1 MEEILAE
8 TNEEQPQEAPAQ
20 VDVDWQKR
28 YNDLRPQYDRT
39 VTDMRKAEQEAT
51 EQRLRNLELQQELQ
65 QRPTQ
70 AQEVE
75 KTLTEDDF
83 YTDKVRQ
90 AISDFPEIAD
100 ATKAMIAFETQK
112 LQRGRESERVELTNQ
127 IQALEARNESL
138 ERRIESSQ
146 ANSALSSRL
155 GSNVWPALADHE
167 AFVTWVNQDRMR
179 VWQMRNGELNHKV
192 DCVNAFL
199 ATPEGQQF
207 TGNYVPQQEVRR
219 QDVQGIMGGQPPV
232 APQGQSNLTGQALWD
247 AIPEYKVE

>member
-1 MEEILAE
+1 MEEILTENAG
-8 TNEEQPQEAPAQ
+8 EQPPEAPAQ

-39 VTDMRKAEQEAT
+39 VSEARKSEQEAT

-65 QRPTQ
+65 QKQTQ
-70 AQEVE
+70 PHEVE
-75 KTLTEDDF
+75 NTVSEDDF

-112 LQRGRESERVELTNQ
+112 LQQDRENERTDMASQL
-127 IQALEARNESL
+127 QALEARNESL
-138 ERRIESSQ
+138 ERRVESSQ
-146 ANSALSSRL
+146 ANTALSSRL

-167 AFVTWVNQDRMR
+167 SFITWVNQDRQR
-179 VWQMRNGELNHKV
+179 VWQMRHGEMNHKV
-192 DCVNAFL
+192 DCINVFL
-199 ATPEGQQF
+199 TTPEGQQF
-207 TGNYVPQQEVRR
+207 TGNYTPQQEVRR

-232 APQGQSNLTGQALWD
+232 APQGQNNLSGQALWD

>member
-1 MEEILAE
+1 MEEILTE
-8 TNEEQPQEAPAQ
+8 GMEEQPQEAPAQ

-39 VTDMRKAEQEAT
+39 VSDARKAEQEAT

-65 QRPTQ
+65 QRQTQ
-70 AQEVE
+70 PQEVE
-75 KTLTEDDF
+75 NTLREDDF

-90 AISDFPEIAD
+90 AINDFPEIAD

-112 LQRGRESERVELTNQ
+112 LQQDRASERGELTSQ

-138 ERRIESSQ
+138 ERRVESTQ

-167 AFVTWVNQDRMR
+167 AFVTWVNQDRQR
-179 VWQMRNGELNHKV
+179 VWQMRHGEMNHKV

-199 ATPEGQQF
+199 TTPEGRKAEQKKI
-207 TGNYVPQQEVRR
+207 NELS
-219 QDVQGIMGGQPPV
+219 DELDELV
-232 APQGQSNLTGQALWD
+232 AKEN
-247 AIPEYKVE
+247 